1 MLPGELVRLKSSK
14 DRKGVLWSTP
24 SEIMEPSPDRVTPR
38 CPHFGTCGGC
48 QYQHARYETQL
59 DLKAGILVEQLQ
71 RMGKID
77 YEGEVEI
84 IAGPEYGYRNR
95 CQFQIEN
102 GKLGYFE
109 QGGTELVP
117 ISECPIASPMIML
130 AIEKIRP
137 LLPKFVSRFELF
149 TNEREVQLNILR
161 TERPLAKR
169 FFEDCAKLVP
179 GTDQPSIEYTAAG
192 DTFRVN
198 HKAFFQVNRFLV
210 DELSAEV
217 LKDESGDSAVDLY
230 AGVGLFSVPL
240 ARKFKQVT
248 SVETGAA
255 AVADLKFNWK
265 RAGLEGHAH
274 CVRAEDWL
282 TKATKTPDLVIADP
296 PRTGLGKVA
305 VQHLLRLKP
314 RGITLISCNPST
326 LARDLAELKS
336 AYEIA
341 GLTLIDL
348 FPQTH
353 HLETVAK
360 LQLR

>member
-1 MLPGELVRLKSSK
+1 MRVESSK
-14 DRKGVLWSTP
+14 DRKGVRWSTP
-24 SEIMEPSPDRVTPR
+24 SEIVEPSPDRVTPV

-59 DLKAGILVEQLQ
+59 DLKAGILIEQLQ

-77 YEGEVEI
+77 YTGEVEVI
-84 IAGPEYGYRNR
+84 SGPEYGYRNR
-95 CQFQIEN
+95 CQFQVEN

-109 QGGTELVP
+109 QGGIDFVP
-117 ISECPIASPMIML
+117 INVCPIASPTIL
-130 AIEKIRP
+130 SAVDKIRP

-161 TERPLAKR
+161 TERPVARR

-179 GTDQPSIEYTAAG
+179 GTDQPNLEYPAAG
-192 DTFRVN
+192 DLFRVN

-217 LKDESGDSAVDLY
+217 VKGEQGDTAVDLY
-230 AGVGLFSVPL
+230 AGVGLFSLPL
-240 ARKFKQVT
+240 ARQFKSVI

-265 RAGLEGHAH
+265 RAGLEGQAH
-274 CVRAEDWL
+274 CARSEDWL
-282 TKATKTPDLVIADP
+282 AKATRTPDLVVADP

-314 RGITLISCNPST
+314 PRITLISCNPST

-336 AYEIA
+336 AYDIA

-360 LQLR
+360 LSLR